1 MIASAQE
8 LRDTDRTREGESML
22 NAPRRFYRDPAE
34 CYDVVYDAMPDRP
47 EVSRIIDHPRKLIT
61 INLMANAW
69 TAMPEEI
76 FRDRTC
82 YDEEDEF
89 DFD

>member
-1 MIASAQE
+1 
-8 LRDTDRTREGESML
+8 ML
-22 NAPRRFYRDPAE
+22 NAPRRFYRDPEE
-34 CYDVVYDAMPDRP
+34 CYDIIYDALPDRP
-47 EVSRIIDHPRKLIT
+47 EVSRIVDHPRKLIT
-61 INLMANAW
+61 INLMADAW
-69 TAMPEEI
+69 ASAPEEI